1 MPKYFYKRNRYDNGG
16 NVATRN
22 PQTDY
27 FDTNV
32 NFGFSPMGSVDFNF
46 NPRIGVGPDKPMTM
60 STLPKTKFTF
70 GPNISGG
77 FGGTSQKS
85 TNVSIKDRSTGEI
98 VPDVGGDDTYSRS
111 YLTTGLRGSFQ
122 GPLFGNENLVG
133 GISGEGGMSR
143 STINRDIYSDKI
155 MGIPANQPNAYQ
167 GTETIVN
174 RGNPYGSVEAGL
186 GYYPRR
192 GNVGFKGFGSYGTQ
206 YSPSPGFSYGV
217 EGTYH
222 GATLGF
228 KKDNIVGPQITAGLS
243 LPIGAGTR
251 RKYNT
256 GMGDAYD
263 YKKGGKMKYYQG
275 GGIDLSELANLNQ
288 EFVESG
294 ALQKSLQGA
303 KMNKLG
309 ANVSS
314 GMGKAAVITQA
325 ADMFVPEKIQEN
337 QVYETTRGA
346 VGGAMTGAQLGS
358 MIAPGIGTVIGAIG
372 GALLGGGKEIAGN
385 VKENKLNREM
395 EADRAAKARASTTSG
410 ILEFLEN
417 QNKAVVTS
425 PIEEPAED
433 VETKMGLMGMKV
445 NNDGDNMINN
455 MPTDS
460 IYNRQIFTES
470 RYDSDAVSSAGATS
484 IAQIMPSTF
493 EDGLKKGYVPKGT
506 KYEDLAT
513 NDALALQ
520 FRDNYMAD
528 LLSRSWNKGSD
539 KIKMAKALAAYNL
552 GPTAL
557 VKILNK
563 SKKTRDIYNNLE
575 WLEDLPKET
584 REYVNKIMVGGD
596 EDFEKEYKKSYKKY
610 VTGGMTKGSYNHKT
624 NPLTVVDKNGQ
635 DTGMELT
642 GGEGV
647 YDNKAQ
653 NEIEKALKK
662 KDYKKVGKIVEYEI
676 NDWKKRGM
684 YS

>member
-1 MPKYFYKRNRYDNGG
+1 
-16 NVATRN
+16 
-22 PQTDY
+22 
-27 FDTNV
+27 
-32 NFGFSPMGSVDFNF
+32 
-46 NPRIGVGPDKPMTM
+46 
-60 STLPKTKFTF
+60 
-70 GPNISGG
+70 
-77 FGGTSQKS
+77 
-85 TNVSIKDRSTGEI
+85 
-98 VPDVGGDDTYSRS
+98 
-111 YLTTGLRGSFQ
+111 
-122 GPLFGNENLVG
+122 
-133 GISGEGGMSR
+133 
-143 STINRDIYSDKI
+143 
-155 MGIPANQPNAYQ
+155 
-167 GTETIVN
+167 
-174 RGNPYGSVEAGL
+174 
-186 GYYPRR
+186 
-192 GNVGFKGFGSYGTQ
+192 
-206 YSPSPGFSYGV
+206 
-217 EGTYH
+217 
-222 GATLGF
+222 
-228 KKDNIVGPQITAGLS
+228 
-243 LPIGAGTR
+243 
-251 RKYNT
+251 
-256 GMGDAYD
+256 
-263 YKKGGKMKYYQG
+263 
-275 GGIDLSELANLNQ
+275 
-288 EFVESG
+288 
-294 ALQKSLQGA
+294 
-303 KMNKLG
+303 
-309 ANVSS
+309 
-314 GMGKAAVITQA
+314 
-325 ADMFVPEKIQEN
+325 
-337 QVYETTRGA
+337 
-346 VGGAMTGAQLGS
+346 
-358 MIAPGIGTVIGAIG
+358 
-372 GALLGGGKEIAGN
+372 
-385 VKENKLNREM
+385 M
-395 EADRAAKARASTTSG
+395 EADRAAKARSSTTSG

-417 QNKAVVTS
+417 QNKPVVTS
-425 PIEEPAED
+425 PIEEPMED

-445 NNDGDNMINN
+445 NNNDNDMINN

-484 IAQIMPSTF
+484 IAQIMPNTF
-493 EDGLKKGYVPKGT
+493 KDGLEKGYVPKGT

-520 FRDNYMAD
+520 FRDNYMND

-596 EDFEKEYKKSYKKY
+596 EDFEKEYKRSYKKY

>member
-27 FDTNV
+27 FDSNV
-32 NFGFSPMGSVDFNF
+32 NFEFSPMGSMDFNF

-60 STLPKTKFTF
+60 STLPKSKFTF
-70 GPNISGG
+70 GPNISAGI
-77 FGGTSQKS
+77 GTDFKKS
-85 TNVSIKDRSTGEI
+85 TNFSMKDRNTGEI
-98 VPDVGGDDTYSRS
+98 VPSIGGDDASSRN
-111 YLTTGLRGSFQ
+111 YLTAGFRGSLQ

-133 GISGEGGMSR
+133 GISGETGMSNV
-143 STINRDIYSDKI
+143 TVNRDIYSDKI
-155 MGIPANQPNAYQ
+155 GGIPANQPNAYQ
-167 GTETIVN
+167 GEEMIVN
-174 RGNPYGSVEAGL
+174 KGNPYASAEFGI
-186 GYYPRR
+186 GYYPRQS
-192 GNVGFKGFGSYGTQ
+192 NMGFKGFGSFGTQ
-206 YSPSPGFSYGV
+206 YSASPGFSYGV
-217 EGTYH
+217 RGNY
-222 GATLGF
+222 GPASVSIM
-228 KKDNIVGPQITAGLS
+228 KDNITGPQIKAGVNIPL
-243 LPIGAGTR
+243 GAGTR

-256 GMGDAYD
+256 GRGDAYD

-275 GGIDLSELANLNQ
+275 GGIDMSELANLNQ
-288 EFVESG
+288 QFVESG
-294 ALQKSLQGA
+294 GLEKSLRGV
-303 KMNKLG
+303 KMDKLG

-337 QVYETTRGA
+337 QTYETARGA

-358 MIAPGIGTVIGAIG
+358 MIAPGIGTVVGAIG
-372 GALLGGGKEIAGN
+372 GALLGGGKEIASN

-395 EADRAAKARASTTSG
+395 EADRAAKARSSTTSG

-417 QNKAVVTS
+417 QNKPVVTS
-425 PIEEPAED
+425 PIEEPMED

-445 NNDGDNMINN
+445 NNNDNDMINN

-484 IAQIMPSTF
+484 IAQIMPNTF
-493 EDGLKKGYVPKGT
+493 KDGLEKGYVPKGT

-520 FRDNYMAD
+520 FRDNYMND

-596 EDFEKEYKKSYKKY
+596 EDFEKEYKRSYKKY
-610 VTGGMTKGSYNHKT
+610 VTGGE
-624 NPLTVVDKNGQ
+624 V
-635 DTGMELT
+635 
-642 GGEGV
+642 V

-662 KDYKKVGKIVEYEI
+662 KYYKKVGKIVEYEI